1 MKALNSNCKQKGPS
15 TICHLNTMMQ
25 FPCIIYIL
33 ITLGSTDGFSAS
45 SNTNTIYLPEIHDD
59 HDIQKKKLDGKIPIR
74 SRNVPID
81 TEEISKITIWE
92 IEDPSELMGLWW
104 ASDLDS
110 SSLVKR
116 DKIKDPFGIINWP
129 GSTLCGKEMVK
140 YRDQIQNKTVLS
152 LGAGTGVESQIAAML
167 GAKKVIAID
176 ISNLTLKLLMFGAKE
191 AGVDHIISPLQF
203 DLFSDES
210 LPECDVL
217 LAADVLY
224 NPELAMQV
232 GKRVLEVLC
241 REEPVK
247 CIITDSQRFH
257 GTDFVPIINKALQG
271 KFEIEWNEYELKGFR
286 GSGIMSADDQT
297 YDVRTRMISFGFES
311 KN

>member
-1 MKALNSNCKQKGPS
+1 MIIFSFLICFEIVFRFCHAFSTRSNPN
-15 TICHLNTMMQ
+15 IIHLPQ
-25 FPCIIYIL
+25 I
-33 ITLGSTDGFSAS
+33 DD
-45 SNTNTIYLPEIHDD
+45 TN
-59 HDIQKKKLDGKIPIR
+59 IQKKKLDGKIPIR

-81 TEEISKITIWE
+81 TDDITKITIWE
-92 IEDPSELMGLWW
+92 VEDPSKLMGLWW
-104 ASDLDS
+104 AADLDS

-129 GSTLCGKEMVK
+129 GSTLCGKEMIK
-140 YRDQIQNKTVLS
+140 YRHEIQNKTVLS
-152 LGAGTGVESQIAAML
+152 LGAGTGVESQIAAHL
-167 GAKKVIAID
+167 GANKVIALD

-191 AGVDHIISPLQF
+191 AGVDHVIHPLQF
-203 DLFSDES
+203 DLFSDEP

-232 GKRVLEVLC
+232 GKRVLEVLS
-241 REEPVK
+241 RDKPVK

-257 GTDFVPIINKALQG
+257 GTDFVPIVNKALQG
-271 KFEIEWNEYELKGFR
+271 KYKIEWTEYELKGFR
-286 GSGIMSADDQT
+286 GSGILMTDDQT

-311 KN
+311 